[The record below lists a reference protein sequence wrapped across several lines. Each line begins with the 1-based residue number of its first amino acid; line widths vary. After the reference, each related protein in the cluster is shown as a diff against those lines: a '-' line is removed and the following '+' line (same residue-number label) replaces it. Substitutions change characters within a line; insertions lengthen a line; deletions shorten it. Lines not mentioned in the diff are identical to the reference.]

1 MRALTPQS
9 SGFGLGLL
17 LPGAAFSGVKT
28 HVPSPL
34 SFATSS
40 LRSRAP
46 RLTLKKQPSAGP
58 RCGGAGTACPV
69 LMLWTAP
76 LSRRSDARL
85 SDRAEKLRADLAAK
99 QNAEAAGWFGFVAG
113 CLVLALIT
121 VAPCRLSCRQSLG
134 KPCCKERLLLFL

>member
-9 SGFGLGLL
+9 SRFGLALL

-46 RLTLKKQPSAGP
+46 RLTPKKQPSAGP
-58 RCGGAGTACPV
+58 G
-69 LMLWTAP
+69 
-76 LSRRSDARL
+76 
-85 SDRAEKLRADLAAK
+85 
-99 QNAEAAGWFGFVAG
+99 AEAHPDRMSGPGTFEA
-113 CLVLALIT
+113 
-121 VAPCRLSCRQSLG
+121 CRQTLRMSVYRG
-134 KPCCKERLLLFL
+134 RPEVIGARSK

>member
-9 SGFGLGLL
+9 SGFGLALL

-46 RLTLKKQPSAGP
+46 RLTPKKQPSAGP
-58 RCGGAGTACPV
+58 GAEAHRDRMSGPVKVFGCRPHDGGAAHTGGPQNSNGDAMGRASTRILHPST
-69 LMLWTAP
+69 LM
-76 LSRRSDARL
+76 
-85 SDRAEKLRADLAAK
+85 
-99 QNAEAAGWFGFVAG
+99 
-113 CLVLALIT
+113 
-121 VAPCRLSCRQSLG
+121 
-134 KPCCKERLLLFL
+134 

>member
-9 SGFGLGLL
+9 SGFGLALL

-46 RLTLKKQPSAGP
+46 RLTPKKQPSAGP
-58 RCGGAGTACPV
+58 G
-69 LMLWTAP
+69 
-76 LSRRSDARL
+76 
-85 SDRAEKLRADLAAK
+85 
-99 QNAEAAGWFGFVAG
+99 AEAHRDRMSGPGTKLTCAS
-113 CLVLALIT
+113 
-121 VAPCRLSCRQSLG
+121 PR
-134 KPCCKERLLLFL
+134 